1 MSWNR
6 GGLRKLGQTQTHI
19 RLIGEMPLLSEDKR
33 KHPWFW
39 IMLPFLQDLRA
50 TETIPLK
57 HVGFLLVILPCKL
70 Y

>member
-1 MSWNR
+1 
-6 GGLRKLGQTQTHI
+6 
-19 RLIGEMPLLSEDKR
+19 MPLLFEDKR

-57 HVGFLLVILPCKL
+57 HVCFLLVILLCEL